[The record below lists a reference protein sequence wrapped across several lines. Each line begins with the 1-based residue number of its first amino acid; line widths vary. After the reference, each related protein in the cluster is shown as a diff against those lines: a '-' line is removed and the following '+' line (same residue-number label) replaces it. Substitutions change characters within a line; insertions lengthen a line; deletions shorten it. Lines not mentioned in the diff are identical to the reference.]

1 MNRSGKLS
9 IENTEDHVTEA
20 LAMTDAFLSR
30 QKIDRKSAIH
40 LRLLAEETLGMVRAF
55 TGDYNADFWL
65 EEDSGEYRIRLIVT
79 TFMDKKK
86 KKELLSL
93 STSGKN
99 AAAKGIM
106 GKIGDMIETGL
117 LSSGNSLSGSDDE
130 GLPDVPSWMG
140 MGMPSEIAMTAESLE
155 WSLMSYRDALDN
167 MSGSDTE
174 PEEPW
179 DELERSIVASLAKDV
194 VVGIRH
200 DQADI
205 TIVAR

>member
-9 IENTEDHVTEA
+9 IENTEEHATEA

-40 LRLLAEETLGMVRAF
+40 LRLLAEETLGMVRAL

-65 EEDSGEYRIRLIVT
+65 EEDGGEYRIRLIVT

-86 KKELLSL
+86 KKELLSI

-99 AAAKGIM
+99 AAAKGFM

-117 LSSGNSLSGSDDE
+117 LSSENSLSGSDDE

>member
-1 MNRSGKLS
+1 
-9 IENTEDHVTEA
+9 
-20 LAMTDAFLSR
+20 
-30 QKIDRKSAIH
+30 
-40 LRLLAEETLGMVRAF
+40 
-55 TGDYNADFWL
+55 
-65 EEDSGEYRIRLIVT
+65 
-79 TFMDKKK
+79 
-86 KKELLSL
+86 
-93 STSGKN
+93 
-99 AAAKGIM
+99 
-106 GKIGDMIETGL
+106 
-117 LSSGNSLSGSDDE
+117 
-130 GLPDVPSWMG
+130 
-140 MGMPSEIAMTAESLE
+140 MTAESLE